1 MSESAFCRNFTLL
14 KRAFMLRQKILVI
27 VLLVLTLILGQLPC
41 PAANPLI
48 QHRLLTDTIKSPLT
62 DSLQLTSNDTLKL
75 LQADSL
81 IRTQTDSL
89 TAQQPVLHKAI
100 KKTSAPAAH
109 VDSTQVFYYVKSFD
123 SLYLGNIRSID
134 TTLFN
139 ASYFD
144 PLDDMQTIYATL
156 SNTGLS
162 YNDLRFALPI
172 TKGLDMR
179 VPSNQRYIKTG
190 DNIRFLM
197 PVQPFSELRYT
208 MGSKKEQQLKV
219 AFSRQIAQGL
229 YLGIDYMLLNSPG
242 PYLSSKTNDNA
253 AAFSAK
259 YQTKNNRYGVLA
271 HYVFNKLEQ
280 QENGGIIDDSVFIT
294 NQETDRRVID
304 VNLENAANTVKVTGF
319 GFEQYFNLSRPPA
332 EVTDD
337 SIPVKKNFQ
346 TGRITHTLTFQ
357 RNQYSYSEKSPLS
370 SFYQSYDI
378 VLDSAATLDSTYL
391 LSVRNKIQWSSLAY
405 KKHQNDVPFY
415 LYFGIE
421 HGYFEEFSSL
431 INDSVVLTKNKFNQ
445 LEPFGGIVINLFK
458 ATRINARASIVGSGY
473 QSGDLSFNGQ
483 WLQFL
488 GNQSKNI
495 GSVYFNLDIYT
506 QSPTWFQTSYTSNHF
521 RWDNNFDKSNIVS
534 LDAGYRFK
542 GVKAGV
548 SQSTIDKYIYM
559 NPSARPQ
566 QTSGTLNVRSVYGTF
581 YFKPGKFTLEGMVR
595 YQQTDNDS
603 VLHLPALM
611 ARMKFSFS
619 QHLFNHAAVL
629 HPGFSIYY
637 FTEYYA
643 DAYMPALRSFYLQHE
658 KKVGNYPYLDVYLGL
673 KVKRANIYLQYTNI
687 LGLAG
692 DFRYFTTPHYPMRD
706 ARLNFGVNWRF
717 YK

>member
-1 MSESAFCRNFTLL
+1 
-14 KRAFMLRQKILVI
+14 
-27 VLLVLTLILGQLPC
+27 
-41 PAANPLI
+41 
-48 QHRLLTDTIKSPLT
+48 
-62 DSLQLTSNDTLKL
+62 
-75 LQADSL
+75 
-81 IRTQTDSL
+81 
-89 TAQQPVLHKAI
+89 
-100 KKTSAPAAH
+100 
-109 VDSTQVFYYVKSFD
+109 
-123 SLYLGNIRSID
+123 
-134 TTLFN
+134 
-139 ASYFD
+139 
-144 PLDDMQTIYATL
+144 MQTIYATL
-156 SNTGLS
+156 SNTGLA
-162 YNDLRFALPI
+162 YKNLRFSLPVS
-172 TKGLDMR
+172 KGMDMSL
-179 VPSNQRYIKTG
+179 PSNQRYLKTA
-190 DNIRFLM
+190 DNIRLLM

-219 AFSRQIAQGL
+219 TFSRQIAQGL
-229 YLGIDYMLLNSPG
+229 FLGIDYMLLNSPG
-242 PYLSSKTNDNA
+242 PYLNSKTNDNA

-271 HYVFNKLEQ
+271 HYIFNKLEQ
-280 QENGGIIDDSVFIT
+280 QENGGIIDDTVFIT

-304 VNLENAANTVKVTGF
+304 VNLEDAANTVKVTGF

-332 EVTDD
+332 EATED
-337 SIPVKKNFQ
+337 SLPVKKNFQ
-346 TGRITHTLTFQ
+346 TGRFSHSFSFQ
-357 RNQYSYSEKSPLS
+357 RNQYSYSETSPLG
-370 SFYQSYDI
+370 SFYQPFDI
-378 VLDSAATLDSTYL
+378 VLDSTATLDSTYL
-391 LSVRNKIQWSSLAY
+391 LSVRNEIQWSSLAY
-405 KKHQNDVPFY
+405 KTHHDDVPFY

-431 INDSVVLTKNKFNQ
+431 INDSVVLSKNKYNQ
-445 LEPFGGIVINLFK
+445 LEPYGGIVINLFK
-458 ATRINARASIVGSGY
+458 ATRINARASVVGSGY

-488 GNQSKNI
+488 GNQNKNI

-506 QSPTWFQTSYTSNHF
+506 QSPTWFQTKYTSNHF
-521 RWDNNFDKSNIVS
+521 RWDNIFDKSNIVS

-542 GVKAGV
+542 GFKAGV

-566 QTSGTLNVRSVYGTF
+566 QTSGTLNVRSIYGSF
-581 YFKPGKFTLEGMVR
+581 YLTPGKFTLEGMLR

-603 VLHLPALM
+603 VLHIPAFM

-643 DAYMPALRSFYLQHE
+643 DAYMPALRSFYLQHD
-658 KKVGNYPYLDVYLGL
+658 KKVGNYPYLDLYLGL

-687 LGLAG
+687 LGLTG
-692 DFRYFTTPHYPMRD
+692 DYRYFTTPHYPMRD

-717 YK
+717 YE